1 MVLRRRQNEEQKEYL
16 TILEKS
22 IFLLNQMQYTT
33 ELALPNVNIDS
44 VPVDLSELLG
54 VSIEISNSKSGG
66 ACVKFWHAYH

>member
-1 MVLRRRQNEEQKEYL
+1 
-16 TILEKS
+16 
-22 IFLLNQMQYTT
+22 MQYTT